1 MNAINSWSK
10 KLGQMVLTFV
20 RNHKR
25 ILIEVF
31 SVVAFFVFITL
42 SINKCTYYKN
52 VNDKNII
59 ALTDSVKY
67 YKGKYGNEV
76 AKKTMVETD
85 CKNLQNINDS
95 LYRMIQSMQV
105 KKPDIV
111 IGGSTSIDNGKHD
124 TVWVP
129 TVTEITSKNIY
140 RKFDFS
146 NQYRELV
153 GNVNYTN
160 DTLGLHIEKD
170 RIQFKYAL
178 AIKDNAVYMT
188 SDNPYVKFNS
198 ITGLTIPKQKK
209 EKKFGIGPSVFGGYS
224 NKGFVYGVGIGLQ
237 YNLISFWK
245 FLKIVLYLNRI
256 KIEWIIMD
264 KLTDMDKFLM
274 LYFIF
279 WWIVD
284 IRFYPYFV
292 KSLPSTDEFNLTN
305 IFRKQYEKY
314 LDV

>member
-1 MNAINSWSK
+1 MNAINLWSK

-59 ALTDSVKY
+59 ALTDSIKY

-76 AKKTMVETD
+76 AKKTMIETD
-85 CKNLQNINDS
+85 CKNLQIINDS
-95 LYRMIQSMQV
+95 LYRMIQNMQV

-124 TVWVP
+124 TVWAP

-146 NQYRELV
+146 NQYRELT
-153 GNVNYTN
+153 GNVSYTN

-170 RIQFKYAL
+170 ITQFKYAL
-178 AIKDNAVYMT
+178 AVKDNVVYMT

-224 NKGFVYGVGIGLQ
+224 NKGFVYGIGIGLQ
-237 YNLISFWK
+237 YNLISF
-245 FLKIVLYLNRI
+245 
-256 KIEWIIMD
+256 
-264 KLTDMDKFLM
+264 
-274 LYFIF
+274 
-279 WWIVD
+279 
-284 IRFYPYFV
+284 
-292 KSLPSTDEFNLTN
+292 
-305 IFRKQYEKY
+305 
-314 LDV
+314 

>member
-1 MNAINSWSK
+1 MNAISLWSK

-25 ILIEVF
+25 IFIEVF
-31 SVVAFFVFITL
+31 SVVAFFVFIIL

-76 AKKTMVETD
+76 AKKTMIETD
-85 CKNLQNINDS
+85 CKNLQIINDS

-111 IGGSTSIDNGKHD
+111 IGGSSSIDNGKHD

-146 NQYRELV
+146 NQYRELT
-153 GNVNYTN
+153 GNVSYAN

-170 RIQFKYAL
+170 IIQFKYAL
-178 AIKDNAVYMT
+178 AVKDNVVYMT

-224 NKGFVYGVGIGLQ
+224 NRGFVYGIGIGLQ
-237 YNLISFWK
+237 YNLISF
-245 FLKIVLYLNRI
+245 
-256 KIEWIIMD
+256 
-264 KLTDMDKFLM
+264 
-274 LYFIF
+274 
-279 WWIVD
+279 
-284 IRFYPYFV
+284 
-292 KSLPSTDEFNLTN
+292 
-305 IFRKQYEKY
+305 
-314 LDV
+314 

>member
-1 MNAINSWSK
+1 MNAISLWSK

-25 ILIEVF
+25 IFIEVF

-76 AKKTMVETD
+76 AKKTMIETD
-85 CKNLQNINDS
+85 CKNLQIINDS

-105 KKPDIV
+105 KKPDMV

-140 RKFDFS
+140 KKFDFS
-146 NQYRELV
+146 NQYRELT
-153 GNVNYTN
+153 GNVSYTN
-160 DTLGLHIEKD
+160 DTLGLYIEKD
-170 RIQFKYAL
+170 IMQFKYAL
-178 AIKDNAVYMT
+178 AVKDNVVYMT

-209 EKKFGIGPSVFGGYS
+209 EKKFGIGPSIFGGYS
-224 NKGFVYGVGIGLQ
+224 NKGFAYGIGIGLQ
-237 YNLISFWK
+237 YN
-245 FLKIVLYLNRI
+245 
-256 KIEWIIMD
+256 
-264 KLTDMDKFLM
+264 
-274 LYFIF
+274 FINF
-279 WWIVD
+279 
-284 IRFYPYFV
+284 
-292 KSLPSTDEFNLTN
+292 
-305 IFRKQYEKY
+305 
-314 LDV
+314 

>member
-1 MNAINSWSK
+1 MNAISLWSK

-42 SINKCTYYKN
+42 SINKCSYYKN

-59 ALTDSVKY
+59 ALTDSVNY

-76 AKKTMVETD
+76 AKKTMIETD
-85 CKNLQNINDS
+85 CKNLQIINDS

-124 TVWVP
+124 TVYIP

-146 NQYRELV
+146 NQYRELT
-153 GNVNYTN
+153 GNVSYTN
-160 DTLGLHIEKD
+160 DTLGLYIEKD
-170 RIQFKYAL
+170 RMHFKYAL
-178 AIKDNAVYMT
+178 AVKDNVVYMT

-224 NKGFVYGVGIGLQ
+224 NKGFVYGIGIGLQ
-237 YNLISFWK
+237 YN
-245 FLKIVLYLNRI
+245 
-256 KIEWIIMD
+256 
-264 KLTDMDKFLM
+264 
-274 LYFIF
+274 FINF
-279 WWIVD
+279 
-284 IRFYPYFV
+284 
-292 KSLPSTDEFNLTN
+292 
-305 IFRKQYEKY
+305 
-314 LDV
+314 

>member
-1 MNAINSWSK
+1 MNAISSWSK

-59 ALTDSVKY
+59 ALTDSVNY

-76 AKKTMVETD
+76 AKKTMIETD
-85 CKNLQNINDS
+85 CKNLQIINDS

-124 TVWVP
+124 TVWLP

-146 NQYRELV
+146 NQYRELT
-153 GNVNYTN
+153 GNVSYTN
-160 DTLGLHIEKD
+160 DTLGLYIEKD
-170 RIQFKYAL
+170 RMQFKYAL
-178 AIKDNAVYMT
+178 AIKDNVVYMT

-209 EKKFGIGPSVFGGYS
+209 EKKFGIGPSVFGGYG
-224 NKGFVYGVGIGLQ
+224 NKGFVYGIGIGLQ
-237 YNLISFWK
+237 YN
-245 FLKIVLYLNRI
+245 
-256 KIEWIIMD
+256 
-264 KLTDMDKFLM
+264 
-274 LYFIF
+274 FINF
-279 WWIVD
+279 
-284 IRFYPYFV
+284 
-292 KSLPSTDEFNLTN
+292 
-305 IFRKQYEKY
+305 
-314 LDV
+314 

>member
-1 MNAINSWSK
+1 MNAISLWSK

-59 ALTDSVKY
+59 ALTDSVNY

-76 AKKTMVETD
+76 AKKTMIEAD
-85 CKNLQNINDS
+85 YNNLQNINDS

-105 KKPDIV
+105 KKPDII

-129 TVTEITSKNIY
+129 TVTEITSNNIY

-146 NQYRELV
+146 NQYRELT
-153 GNVNYTN
+153 GNVSYTN
-160 DTLGLHIEKD
+160 DTLGLYIEKD
-170 RIQFKYAL
+170 IMQFKYAL
-178 AIKDNAVYMT
+178 AVKDNVVYMT

-224 NKGFVYGVGIGLQ
+224 NKGFVYGIGIGLQ
-237 YNLISFWK
+237 YNLISF
-245 FLKIVLYLNRI
+245 
-256 KIEWIIMD
+256 
-264 KLTDMDKFLM
+264 
-274 LYFIF
+274 
-279 WWIVD
+279 
-284 IRFYPYFV
+284 
-292 KSLPSTDEFNLTN
+292 
-305 IFRKQYEKY
+305 
-314 LDV
+314 

>member
-1 MNAINSWSK
+1 MNAISLWSK

-59 ALTDSVKY
+59 ALTDSVNY

-76 AKKTMVETD
+76 AKKTMIETD
-85 CKNLQNINDS
+85 CKNLQIINDS

-124 TVWVP
+124 TIWVP
-129 TVTEITSKNIY
+129 AVTEITSKNIY

-146 NQYRELV
+146 NQYRELT
-153 GNVNYTN
+153 GNVSYTN
-160 DTLGLHIEKD
+160 DTLGLYIEKD
-170 RIQFKYAL
+170 IMQFKYAL
-178 AIKDNAVYMT
+178 AVKDNVVYMT

-209 EKKFGIGPSVFGGYS
+209 ENKFGIGPSVFGGYS
-224 NKGFVYGVGIGLQ
+224 NRGFVYGIGIGLQ
-237 YNLISFWK
+237 YNLISF
-245 FLKIVLYLNRI
+245 
-256 KIEWIIMD
+256 
-264 KLTDMDKFLM
+264 
-274 LYFIF
+274 
-279 WWIVD
+279 
-284 IRFYPYFV
+284 
-292 KSLPSTDEFNLTN
+292 
-305 IFRKQYEKY
+305 
-314 LDV
+314 

>member
-1 MNAINSWSK
+1 MNAISSWSK

-31 SVVAFFVFITL
+31 SVVAFFVFMTL

-52 VNDKNII
+52 VNNKNII

-76 AKKTMVETD
+76 AKKTMIETD

-124 TVWVP
+124 TVYIP

-146 NQYRELV
+146 NQYRELI

-178 AIKDNAVYMT
+178 AVKDNVVYMT

-209 EKKFGIGPSVFGGYS
+209 EKKFGIGPSIFGGYS
-224 NKGFVYGVGIGLQ
+224 NKGFAYGIGIGLQ
-237 YNLISFWK
+237 YNLISF
-245 FLKIVLYLNRI
+245 
-256 KIEWIIMD
+256 
-264 KLTDMDKFLM
+264 
-274 LYFIF
+274 
-279 WWIVD
+279 
-284 IRFYPYFV
+284 
-292 KSLPSTDEFNLTN
+292 
-305 IFRKQYEKY
+305 
-314 LDV
+314 

>member
-1 MNAINSWSK
+1 MNAISLWSK

-52 VNDKNII
+52 INDKNII

-76 AKKTMVETD
+76 AKKTMIETD
-85 CKNLQNINDS
+85 CKNLQIINDS

-111 IGGSTSIDNGKHD
+111 IGGSTSIDNGKND
-124 TVWVP
+124 TVYIP

-146 NQYRELV
+146 NQYRELT
-153 GNVNYTN
+153 GNVSYTN
-160 DTLGLHIEKD
+160 DTLGLYIEKD
-170 RIQFKYAL
+170 RMQFKYAL
-178 AIKDNAVYMT
+178 AVKDNVVYMT

-209 EKKFGIGPSVFGGYS
+209 ENKFGIGPSVFGGYS
-224 NKGFVYGVGIGLQ
+224 NKGFVYGIGIGLQ
-237 YNLISFWK
+237 YN
-245 FLKIVLYLNRI
+245 
-256 KIEWIIMD
+256 
-264 KLTDMDKFLM
+264 
-274 LYFIF
+274 FINF
-279 WWIVD
+279 
-284 IRFYPYFV
+284 
-292 KSLPSTDEFNLTN
+292 
-305 IFRKQYEKY
+305 
-314 LDV
+314 

>member
-1 MNAINSWSK
+1 MNAISSWNK

-76 AKKTMVETD
+76 AKKTMIETD

-111 IGGSTSIDNGKHD
+111 IGGSTLIDNGKHD
-124 TVWVP
+124 TVYIP

-146 NQYRELV
+146 NQYRELT

-178 AIKDNAVYMT
+178 AIKDNVVYMT

-209 EKKFGIGPSVFGGYS
+209 EKKFGIGPSIFGGYS

-237 YNLISFWK
+237 YNLISF
-245 FLKIVLYLNRI
+245 
-256 KIEWIIMD
+256 
-264 KLTDMDKFLM
+264 
-274 LYFIF
+274 
-279 WWIVD
+279 
-284 IRFYPYFV
+284 
-292 KSLPSTDEFNLTN
+292 
-305 IFRKQYEKY
+305 
-314 LDV
+314 

>member
-1 MNAINSWSK
+1 MNAISLWSK

-25 ILIEVF
+25 IFIEVF

-59 ALTDSVKY
+59 ALTDSVNY

-76 AKKTMVETD
+76 AKKTMIETD
-85 CKNLQNINDS
+85 CKNLQIINDS

-124 TVWVP
+124 TVYIP

-146 NQYRELV
+146 NKYRELT
-153 GNVNYTN
+153 GNVSYTN
-160 DTLGLHIEKD
+160 DTLGLYIEKD
-170 RIQFKYAL
+170 IMQFKYAL
-178 AIKDNAVYMT
+178 AVKDNVVYMT

-224 NKGFVYGVGIGLQ
+224 NKGYVYGIGIGLQ
-237 YNLISFWK
+237 YN
-245 FLKIVLYLNRI
+245 
-256 KIEWIIMD
+256 
-264 KLTDMDKFLM
+264 
-274 LYFIF
+274 FINF
-279 WWIVD
+279 
-284 IRFYPYFV
+284 
-292 KSLPSTDEFNLTN
+292 
-305 IFRKQYEKY
+305 
-314 LDV
+314 

>member
-1 MNAINSWSK
+1 MNAISLWSK

-52 VNDKNII
+52 INDKNIT
-59 ALTDSVKY
+59 ALTDSVNY

-76 AKKTMVETD
+76 AKKTMIETD
-85 CKNLQNINDS
+85 CKNLQIINDS

-111 IGGSTSIDNGKHD
+111 IGGSSSIDNGKHD

-146 NQYRELV
+146 NQYRELT
-153 GNVNYTN
+153 GNVSYTN
-160 DTLGLHIEKD
+160 DTLGLYIEKD
-170 RIQFKYAL
+170 IMQFKYAL
-178 AIKDNAVYMT
+178 AVKDNVVYMT

-198 ITGLTIPKQKK
+198 ITGLKIPKQKK

-224 NKGFVYGVGIGLQ
+224 NKGFVYGIGIGLQ
-237 YNLISFWK
+237 YNLISF
-245 FLKIVLYLNRI
+245 
-256 KIEWIIMD
+256 
-264 KLTDMDKFLM
+264 
-274 LYFIF
+274 
-279 WWIVD
+279 
-284 IRFYPYFV
+284 
-292 KSLPSTDEFNLTN
+292 
-305 IFRKQYEKY
+305 
-314 LDV
+314 

>member
-1 MNAINSWSK
+1 MNAINLWSK

-52 VNDKNII
+52 INDKNII

-76 AKKTMVETD
+76 AKKTMIETD
-85 CKNLQNINDS
+85 CKNLQIINDS

-111 IGGSTSIDNGKHD
+111 IGGSTSIDNGKND
-124 TVWVP
+124 TVYIP

-146 NQYRELV
+146 NQYRELT
-153 GNVNYTN
+153 GNVSYTN
-160 DTLGLHIEKD
+160 DTLGLYIEKD
-170 RIQFKYAL
+170 IMQFKYAL
-178 AIKDNAVYMT
+178 AVKDNVVYMT

-198 ITGLTIPKQKK
+198 ITGLKIPKQKK

-224 NKGFVYGVGIGLQ
+224 NKGFVYGIGIGLQ
-237 YNLISFWK
+237 YN
-245 FLKIVLYLNRI
+245 
-256 KIEWIIMD
+256 
-264 KLTDMDKFLM
+264 
-274 LYFIF
+274 FINF
-279 WWIVD
+279 
-284 IRFYPYFV
+284 
-292 KSLPSTDEFNLTN
+292 
-305 IFRKQYEKY
+305 
-314 LDV
+314 

>member
-1 MNAINSWSK
+1 MNAISLWSK

-31 SVVAFFVFITL
+31 SVVAFLVFITL

-52 VNDKNII
+52 INDKNII
-59 ALTDSVKY
+59 ALTDSVNY

-76 AKKTMVETD
+76 AKKTMIETD
-85 CKNLQNINDS
+85 CKNLQIINDS

-146 NQYRELV
+146 NQYRELT
-153 GNVNYTN
+153 GNVSYTN

-170 RIQFKYAL
+170 ITQFKYAL
-178 AIKDNAVYMT
+178 AVKDNVVYMT

-198 ITGLTIPKQKK
+198 ITGLKIPKQKK

-224 NKGFVYGVGIGLQ
+224 NKGFVYGIGIGLQ
-237 YNLISFWK
+237 YNLISF
-245 FLKIVLYLNRI
+245 
-256 KIEWIIMD
+256 
-264 KLTDMDKFLM
+264 
-274 LYFIF
+274 
-279 WWIVD
+279 
-284 IRFYPYFV
+284 
-292 KSLPSTDEFNLTN
+292 
-305 IFRKQYEKY
+305 
-314 LDV
+314 

>member
-1 MNAINSWSK
+1 MNAISSWSK

-31 SVVAFFVFITL
+31 SVVAFFVFITW

-59 ALTDSVKY
+59 ALTDSVNY

-76 AKKTMVETD
+76 AKKTMIETD
-85 CKNLQNINDS
+85 CKNLQIINDS

-111 IGGSTSIDNGKHD
+111 IGGSTSIDNGKND
-124 TVWVP
+124 TVYIP

-146 NQYRELV
+146 NQYRELT
-153 GNVNYTN
+153 GNVSYTN
-160 DTLGLHIEKD
+160 DTLGLYIEKD
-170 RIQFKYAL
+170 RMQFKYAL
-178 AIKDNAVYMT
+178 AVKDNVVYMT

-224 NKGFVYGVGIGLQ
+224 NKGFVYGIGIGLQ
-237 YNLISFWK
+237 YN
-245 FLKIVLYLNRI
+245 
-256 KIEWIIMD
+256 
-264 KLTDMDKFLM
+264 
-274 LYFIF
+274 FINF
-279 WWIVD
+279 
-284 IRFYPYFV
+284 
-292 KSLPSTDEFNLTN
+292 
-305 IFRKQYEKY
+305 
-314 LDV
+314 

>member
-1 MNAINSWSK
+1 MNAISLWSK

-76 AKKTMVETD
+76 AKKTMIETD
-85 CKNLQNINDS
+85 CKNLQIINNS

-124 TVWVP
+124 TVYIP

-146 NQYRELV
+146 NQYRELT
-153 GNVNYTN
+153 GNVSYTN
-160 DTLGLHIEKD
+160 DTLGLYIEKD
-170 RIQFKYAL
+170 IMKFKYAL
-178 AIKDNAVYMT
+178 AVKDNVVYMT

-209 EKKFGIGPSVFGGYS
+209 EKKFGIGPSIFGGYS
-224 NKGFVYGVGIGLQ
+224 NKGFVYGIGIGLQ
-237 YNLISFWK
+237 YNLISF
-245 FLKIVLYLNRI
+245 
-256 KIEWIIMD
+256 
-264 KLTDMDKFLM
+264 
-274 LYFIF
+274 
-279 WWIVD
+279 
-284 IRFYPYFV
+284 
-292 KSLPSTDEFNLTN
+292 
-305 IFRKQYEKY
+305 
-314 LDV
+314 

>member
-1 MNAINSWSK
+1 MNAISLWSK

-31 SVVAFFVFITL
+31 SVVAFFVFMTL

-59 ALTDSVKY
+59 ALTDSVNY

-76 AKKTMVETD
+76 AKKTMIETD
-85 CKNLQNINDS
+85 CKNLQIINDS

-111 IGGSTSIDNGKHD
+111 IGGSSSIDNGKHD

-146 NQYRELV
+146 NQYRELT
-153 GNVNYTN
+153 GNVSYTN
-160 DTLGLHIEKD
+160 DTLGLYIEKD
-170 RIQFKYAL
+170 RMQFKYAL
-178 AIKDNAVYMT
+178 AVKDNVVYMT

-224 NKGFVYGVGIGLQ
+224 NKGFVYGIGIGLQ
-237 YNLISFWK
+237 YN
-245 FLKIVLYLNRI
+245 
-256 KIEWIIMD
+256 
-264 KLTDMDKFLM
+264 
-274 LYFIF
+274 FINF
-279 WWIVD
+279 
-284 IRFYPYFV
+284 
-292 KSLPSTDEFNLTN
+292 
-305 IFRKQYEKY
+305 
-314 LDV
+314 

>member
-1 MNAINSWSK
+1 MNAISLWSK

-52 VNDKNII
+52 INDKNII

-76 AKKTMVETD
+76 AKKTMIETD

-95 LYRMIQSMQV
+95 LYRMIQNMQV

-124 TVWVP
+124 TIWVP

-140 RKFDFS
+140 GKFDFS
-146 NQYRELV
+146 NQYRELT
-153 GNVNYTN
+153 GNVSYTN
-160 DTLGLHIEKD
+160 DTLGLYIEKD
-170 RIQFKYAL
+170 IMQFKYAL
-178 AIKDNAVYMT
+178 AVKDNVVYMT

-209 EKKFGIGPSVFGGYS
+209 EKKFGIGPSIFGGYS
-224 NKGFVYGVGIGLQ
+224 NKGFVYGIGIGLQ
-237 YNLISFWK
+237 YNLMNF
-245 FLKIVLYLNRI
+245 
-256 KIEWIIMD
+256 
-264 KLTDMDKFLM
+264 
-274 LYFIF
+274 
-279 WWIVD
+279 
-284 IRFYPYFV
+284 
-292 KSLPSTDEFNLTN
+292 
-305 IFRKQYEKY
+305 
-314 LDV
+314 

>member
-1 MNAINSWSK
+1 MNAINLWSK

-52 VNDKNII
+52 INDKNII

-76 AKKTMVETD
+76 AKKTMIETD
-85 CKNLQNINDS
+85 CKNLQIINDS
-95 LYRMIQSMQV
+95 LYRMIQNMQV

-146 NQYRELV
+146 NQYRELT
-153 GNVNYTN
+153 GNVSYTN
-160 DTLGLHIEKD
+160 DTLGLYIEKD
-170 RIQFKYAL
+170 IMQFKYAL
-178 AIKDNAVYMT
+178 AVKDNVVYMT

-224 NKGFVYGVGIGLQ
+224 NKGFVYGIGIGLQ
-237 YNLISFWK
+237 YN
-245 FLKIVLYLNRI
+245 
-256 KIEWIIMD
+256 
-264 KLTDMDKFLM
+264 
-274 LYFIF
+274 FINF
-279 WWIVD
+279 
-284 IRFYPYFV
+284 
-292 KSLPSTDEFNLTN
+292 
-305 IFRKQYEKY
+305 
-314 LDV
+314 

>member
-1 MNAINSWSK
+1 MNAISLWSK

-59 ALTDSVKY
+59 ALTDSVNY

-76 AKKTMVETD
+76 AKKTMIETD
-85 CKNLQNINDS
+85 CKNLQLINDS

-124 TVWVP
+124 TVRVP

-140 RKFDFS
+140 KKFDFS
-146 NQYRELV
+146 NQYRELT
-153 GNVNYTN
+153 GNVSYTN
-160 DTLGLHIEKD
+160 DTLGLYIEKE
-170 RIQFKYAL
+170 IMQFKYAL
-178 AIKDNAVYMT
+178 AVKDNVVYMT

-198 ITGLTIPKQKK
+198 ITGLKIPKQKK

-224 NKGFVYGVGIGLQ
+224 NKGFVYGIGIGLQ
-237 YNLISFWK
+237 YN
-245 FLKIVLYLNRI
+245 
-256 KIEWIIMD
+256 
-264 KLTDMDKFLM
+264 
-274 LYFIF
+274 FINF
-279 WWIVD
+279 
-284 IRFYPYFV
+284 
-292 KSLPSTDEFNLTN
+292 
-305 IFRKQYEKY
+305 
-314 LDV
+314 

>member
-1 MNAINSWSK
+1 MNAISLWSK

-31 SVVAFFVFITL
+31 SVVAFFVFITW

-59 ALTDSVKY
+59 ALTDSVNY

-76 AKKTMVETD
+76 AKKTMIETD
-85 CKNLQNINDS
+85 CKNLQIINDS

-124 TVWVP
+124 TVYIP

-146 NQYRELV
+146 NQYRELT
-153 GNVNYTN
+153 GNVSYTN
-160 DTLGLHIEKD
+160 DTLGLYIEKD
-170 RIQFKYAL
+170 RMQFKYAL
-178 AIKDNAVYMT
+178 AVKDNVVYMT

-224 NKGFVYGVGIGLQ
+224 NKGFVYGIGIGLQ
-237 YNLISFWK
+237 YN
-245 FLKIVLYLNRI
+245 
-256 KIEWIIMD
+256 
-264 KLTDMDKFLM
+264 
-274 LYFIF
+274 FINF
-279 WWIVD
+279 
-284 IRFYPYFV
+284 
-292 KSLPSTDEFNLTN
+292 
-305 IFRKQYEKY
+305 
-314 LDV
+314 

>member
-1 MNAINSWSK
+1 MNAINSWNK
-10 KLGQMVLTFV
+10 KLGQMVLTFI

-31 SVVAFFVFITL
+31 SVVAFFVFVTL

-76 AKKTMVETD
+76 AKKTMIETD

-111 IGGSTSIDNGKHD
+111 IGGSTSIDNGKYD
-124 TVWVP
+124 TVYIP
-129 TVTEITSKNIY
+129 TATEITSKNIY

-146 NQYRELV
+146 NQYRELS
-153 GNVNYTN
+153 GNINYTN

-170 RIQFKYAL
+170 IIQFKYAL
-178 AIKDNAVYMT
+178 AIKDNVIYMT

-237 YNLISFWK
+237 YN
-245 FLKIVLYLNRI
+245 
-256 KIEWIIMD
+256 
-264 KLTDMDKFLM
+264 
-274 LYFIF
+274 FINF
-279 WWIVD
+279 
-284 IRFYPYFV
+284 
-292 KSLPSTDEFNLTN
+292 
-305 IFRKQYEKY
+305 
-314 LDV
+314 

>member
-1 MNAINSWSK
+1 MNAISSWNK

-59 ALTDSVKY
+59 ALTDSVNY

-76 AKKTMVETD
+76 AKKTMIETD
-85 CKNLQNINDS
+85 CKNLQIINDS
-95 LYRMIQSMQV
+95 LYRMIQSMKV
-105 KKPDIV
+105 KEPDIV

-124 TVWVP
+124 TVYIP

-146 NQYRELV
+146 NQYRELT
-153 GNVNYTN
+153 GNVSYTN

-170 RIQFKYAL
+170 IMQFKYAL
-178 AIKDNAVYMT
+178 AVKDNVVYMT

-224 NKGFVYGVGIGLQ
+224 NKGFVYGIGIGLQ
-237 YNLISFWK
+237 YN
-245 FLKIVLYLNRI
+245 
-256 KIEWIIMD
+256 
-264 KLTDMDKFLM
+264 
-274 LYFIF
+274 FINF
-279 WWIVD
+279 
-284 IRFYPYFV
+284 
-292 KSLPSTDEFNLTN
+292 
-305 IFRKQYEKY
+305 
-314 LDV
+314 

>member
-1 MNAINSWSK
+1 MNAISLWSK

-31 SVVAFFVFITL
+31 SVVAFFVFITW

-59 ALTDSVKY
+59 ALTDSVNY

-76 AKKTMVETD
+76 AKKTMIETD
-85 CKNLQNINDS
+85 CENLQIINDS

-124 TVWVP
+124 TIYIP
-129 TVTEITSKNIY
+129 TVAEITSKNIY

-146 NQYRELV
+146 NQYRELT
-153 GNVNYTN
+153 GNISYTN
-160 DTLGLHIEKD
+160 DTLGLYIEKD
-170 RIQFKYAL
+170 RMQFKYAL
-178 AIKDNAVYMT
+178 AVKDNVVYMT

-224 NKGFVYGVGIGLQ
+224 NKGFVYGIGIGLQ
-237 YNLISFWK
+237 YN
-245 FLKIVLYLNRI
+245 
-256 KIEWIIMD
+256 
-264 KLTDMDKFLM
+264 
-274 LYFIF
+274 FINF
-279 WWIVD
+279 
-284 IRFYPYFV
+284 
-292 KSLPSTDEFNLTN
+292 
-305 IFRKQYEKY
+305 
-314 LDV
+314 

>member
-1 MNAINSWSK
+1 MNAISLWSK

-31 SVVAFFVFITL
+31 SVVAFFVFITW
-42 SINKCTYYKN
+42 SINKCTYYKTI
-52 VNDKNII
+52 NDKNII
-59 ALTDSVKY
+59 ALTDSVNY

-76 AKKTMVETD
+76 AKKTMIETD
-85 CKNLQNINDS
+85 CKNLQIINDS

-124 TVWVP
+124 TVWLP

-146 NQYRELV
+146 NQYRELT
-153 GNVNYTN
+153 GNVSYTN
-160 DTLGLHIEKD
+160 DTLGLYIEKD
-170 RIQFKYAL
+170 IMQFKYAL
-178 AIKDNAVYMT
+178 AVKDNVVYMT

-209 EKKFGIGPSVFGGYS
+209 KKKFGIGPSVFGGYS
-224 NKGFVYGVGIGLQ
+224 NNGFVYGIGIGLQ
-237 YNLISFWK
+237 YN
-245 FLKIVLYLNRI
+245 
-256 KIEWIIMD
+256 
-264 KLTDMDKFLM
+264 
-274 LYFIF
+274 FINF
-279 WWIVD
+279 
-284 IRFYPYFV
+284 
-292 KSLPSTDEFNLTN
+292 
-305 IFRKQYEKY
+305 
-314 LDV
+314 

>member
-1 MNAINSWSK
+1 MNAISLWSK

-59 ALTDSVKY
+59 ALTDSVNY

-76 AKKTMVETD
+76 AKKTMIETD
-85 CKNLQNINDS
+85 CKNLQIINDS

-146 NQYRELV
+146 NKYRELT
-153 GNVNYTN
+153 GNVSYTN
-160 DTLGLHIEKD
+160 DTLGLYIEKD
-170 RIQFKYAL
+170 IMQFKYAL
-178 AIKDNAVYMT
+178 AVKDNVVYMT

-224 NKGFVYGVGIGLQ
+224 NKGFVYGIGIGLQ
-237 YNLISFWK
+237 YNFMN
-245 FLKIVLYLNRI
+245 F
-256 KIEWIIMD
+256 
-264 KLTDMDKFLM
+264 
-274 LYFIF
+274 
-279 WWIVD
+279 
-284 IRFYPYFV
+284 
-292 KSLPSTDEFNLTN
+292 
-305 IFRKQYEKY
+305 
-314 LDV
+314 

>member
-1 MNAINSWSK
+1 MNAINSWN
-10 KLGQMVLTFV
+10 KLMWQTATSFV

-31 SVVAFFVFITL
+31 SVVAFFVFIIL

-76 AKKTMVETD
+76 AKKTMVEAD
-85 CKNLQNINDS
+85 YKNLQNINDS

-105 KKPDIV
+105 NKPDIV

-124 TVWVP
+124 TIYIP
-129 TVTEITSKNIY
+129 TAAEITSKNIY

-146 NQYRELV
+146 NQYRELT

-170 RIQFKYAL
+170 IVQFKYAL
-178 AIKDNAVYMT
+178 AVKDNAVYMT
-188 SDNPYVKFNS
+188 SDNPYIKFNS

-224 NKGFVYGVGIGLQ
+224 NKGFVYGIGIGLQ
-237 YNLISFWK
+237 YN
-245 FLKIVLYLNRI
+245 
-256 KIEWIIMD
+256 
-264 KLTDMDKFLM
+264 
-274 LYFIF
+274 FINF
-279 WWIVD
+279 
-284 IRFYPYFV
+284 
-292 KSLPSTDEFNLTN
+292 
-305 IFRKQYEKY
+305 
-314 LDV
+314 

>member
-1 MNAINSWSK
+1 MNAISLWSK

-52 VNDKNII
+52 INDKNII

-76 AKKTMVETD
+76 AKKTMIETD
-85 CKNLQNINDS
+85 CKNLQIINDS
-95 LYRMIQSMQV
+95 LYRMIQNMQV

-111 IGGSTSIDNGKHD
+111 IGGSTSIDNGNHD

-146 NQYRELV
+146 NQYRELT
-153 GNVNYTN
+153 GNVSYTN
-160 DTLGLHIEKD
+160 DTLGLYIEKD

-178 AIKDNAVYMT
+178 VVKNNAVYMT

-224 NKGFVYGVGIGLQ
+224 NKGFVYGIGIGLQ
-237 YNLISFWK
+237 YNLISF
-245 FLKIVLYLNRI
+245 
-256 KIEWIIMD
+256 
-264 KLTDMDKFLM
+264 
-274 LYFIF
+274 
-279 WWIVD
+279 
-284 IRFYPYFV
+284 
-292 KSLPSTDEFNLTN
+292 
-305 IFRKQYEKY
+305 
-314 LDV
+314 

>member
-1 MNAINSWSK
+1 MNAISLWSK

-59 ALTDSVKY
+59 ALTDSVNY

-76 AKKTMVETD
+76 AKKTMIETD
-85 CKNLQNINDS
+85 CKNLQIINDS

-111 IGGSTSIDNGKHD
+111 IGGSTSIDNGKRD
-124 TVWVP
+124 TVYIP

-146 NQYRELV
+146 NQYRELT
-153 GNVNYTN
+153 GNVSYTN
-160 DTLGLHIEKD
+160 DTLGLYIEKD
-170 RIQFKYAL
+170 IMQFKYAL
-178 AIKDNAVYMT
+178 AVKDNVVYMT

-198 ITGLTIPKQKK
+198 ITGLKIPKQNK
-209 EKKFGIGPSVFGGYS
+209 EKKFGIGPSAFGGYS
-224 NKGFVYGVGIGLQ
+224 NKGFVYGIGIGLQ
-237 YNLISFWK
+237 YN
-245 FLKIVLYLNRI
+245 
-256 KIEWIIMD
+256 
-264 KLTDMDKFLM
+264 
-274 LYFIF
+274 FINF
-279 WWIVD
+279 
-284 IRFYPYFV
+284 
-292 KSLPSTDEFNLTN
+292 
-305 IFRKQYEKY
+305 
-314 LDV
+314 

>member
-1 MNAINSWSK
+1 MNAINLWSK

-52 VNDKNII
+52 ANDKNII

-76 AKKTMVETD
+76 AKKTMIEAD
-85 CKNLQNINDS
+85 CKNLQIINDS

-124 TVWVP
+124 TVYIP

-146 NQYRELV
+146 NQYRELT
-153 GNVNYTN
+153 GNVSYTN

-170 RIQFKYAL
+170 IMHFKYAL
-178 AIKDNAVYMT
+178 AVKDNVVYMT

-198 ITGLTIPKQKK
+198 ITGLPIPKQKK

-224 NKGFVYGVGIGLQ
+224 NKGFVYGIGIGLQ
-237 YNLISFWK
+237 YN
-245 FLKIVLYLNRI
+245 
-256 KIEWIIMD
+256 
-264 KLTDMDKFLM
+264 
-274 LYFIF
+274 FINF
-279 WWIVD
+279 
-284 IRFYPYFV
+284 
-292 KSLPSTDEFNLTN
+292 
-305 IFRKQYEKY
+305 
-314 LDV
+314 

>member
-1 MNAINSWSK
+1 MNAISLWSK

-31 SVVAFFVFITL
+31 SVVAFFVFMTF

-76 AKKTMVETD
+76 AKKTMIETD
-85 CKNLQNINDS
+85 CKNLQIINDS

-111 IGGSTSIDNGKHD
+111 IGGSTSIDNSKHD
-124 TVWVP
+124 TVYIP

-146 NQYRELV
+146 NQYRELT
-153 GNVNYTN
+153 GNVSYTN
-160 DTLGLHIEKD
+160 DTLGLYIEKD
-170 RIQFKYAL
+170 IMQFKYAL
-178 AIKDNAVYMT
+178 AVKDNVVYMT

-224 NKGFVYGVGIGLQ
+224 NKGFVYGIGIGLQ
-237 YNLISFWK
+237 YNLISF
-245 FLKIVLYLNRI
+245 
-256 KIEWIIMD
+256 
-264 KLTDMDKFLM
+264 
-274 LYFIF
+274 
-279 WWIVD
+279 
-284 IRFYPYFV
+284 
-292 KSLPSTDEFNLTN
+292 
-305 IFRKQYEKY
+305 
-314 LDV
+314 

>member
-1 MNAINSWSK
+1 MNAISLWSK

-59 ALTDSVKY
+59 ALTDSVNY

-76 AKKTMVETD
+76 AKKTMIETD
-85 CKNLQNINDS
+85 CKNLQIINDS

-111 IGGSTSIDNGKHD
+111 IGGSTSIDNGKRD
-124 TVWVP
+124 TVYIP

-146 NQYRELV
+146 NQYRELT
-153 GNVNYTN
+153 GNVSYTN
-160 DTLGLHIEKD
+160 DTLGLYIEKD
-170 RIQFKYAL
+170 RMQFKYAL
-178 AIKDNAVYMT
+178 AVKDNVVYMT

-224 NKGFVYGVGIGLQ
+224 NKGFVYGIGIGLQ
-237 YNLISFWK
+237 YN
-245 FLKIVLYLNRI
+245 
-256 KIEWIIMD
+256 
-264 KLTDMDKFLM
+264 
-274 LYFIF
+274 FINF
-279 WWIVD
+279 
-284 IRFYPYFV
+284 
-292 KSLPSTDEFNLTN
+292 
-305 IFRKQYEKY
+305 
-314 LDV
+314 

>member
-1 MNAINSWSK
+1 MNAISLWSK

-25 ILIEVF
+25 IFIEVF

-76 AKKTMVETD
+76 AKKTMIETD
-85 CKNLQNINDS
+85 CKNLQIINDS

-105 KKPDIV
+105 KKPDMV

-140 RKFDFS
+140 KKFDFS
-146 NQYRELV
+146 NQYRELT
-153 GNVNYTN
+153 GNVSYTN
-160 DTLGLHIEKD
+160 DTLGLYIEKD
-170 RIQFKYAL
+170 IMQFKYAL
-178 AIKDNAVYMT
+178 AVKDNVVYMT

-209 EKKFGIGPSVFGGYS
+209 EKKFGIGPSIFGGYS
-224 NKGFVYGVGIGLQ
+224 NKGFVYGIGIGLQ
-237 YNLISFWK
+237 YN
-245 FLKIVLYLNRI
+245 
-256 KIEWIIMD
+256 
-264 KLTDMDKFLM
+264 
-274 LYFIF
+274 FINF
-279 WWIVD
+279 
-284 IRFYPYFV
+284 
-292 KSLPSTDEFNLTN
+292 
-305 IFRKQYEKY
+305 
-314 LDV
+314 

>member
-1 MNAINSWSK
+1 MNAINSWN
-10 KLGQMVLTFV
+10 KLMWQTATSFV
-20 RNHKR
+20 HNHKR

-52 VNDKNII
+52 TNDNNII

-76 AKKTMVETD
+76 AKKTMVEAD
-85 CKNLQNINDS
+85 YKNLQNINDS

-111 IGGSTSIDNGKHD
+111 MGGSTSIDNGKHD
-124 TVWVP
+124 TVWILSASTADVSA
-129 TVTEITSKNIY
+129 TGVTEITSKNIY

-146 NQYRELV
+146 NQYRELT

-178 AIKDNAVYMT
+178 AVKDNVVYMT

-209 EKKFGIGPSVFGGYS
+209 EKKFGIGPSVFSGYS

-237 YNLISFWK
+237 YNLISF
-245 FLKIVLYLNRI
+245 
-256 KIEWIIMD
+256 
-264 KLTDMDKFLM
+264 
-274 LYFIF
+274 
-279 WWIVD
+279 
-284 IRFYPYFV
+284 
-292 KSLPSTDEFNLTN
+292 
-305 IFRKQYEKY
+305 
-314 LDV
+314 

>member
-1 MNAINSWSK
+1 MNAINLWSK

-52 VNDKNII
+52 INDKNII
-59 ALTDSVKY
+59 ALTDSVNY

-76 AKKTMVETD
+76 AKKTMIETD
-85 CKNLQNINDS
+85 CKNLQIINDS

-111 IGGSTSIDNGKHD
+111 IGGSTSIDNGKND
-124 TVWVP
+124 TVYIP

-146 NQYRELV
+146 NQYRELT
-153 GNVNYTN
+153 GNVSYTN
-160 DTLGLHIEKD
+160 DTLGLYIEKD
-170 RIQFKYAL
+170 IMQFKYAL
-178 AIKDNAVYMT
+178 AVKDNVVYMT

-224 NKGFVYGVGIGLQ
+224 NKGFVYGIGIGLQ
-237 YNLISFWK
+237 YNLISF
-245 FLKIVLYLNRI
+245 
-256 KIEWIIMD
+256 
-264 KLTDMDKFLM
+264 
-274 LYFIF
+274 
-279 WWIVD
+279 
-284 IRFYPYFV
+284 
-292 KSLPSTDEFNLTN
+292 
-305 IFRKQYEKY
+305 
-314 LDV
+314 

>member
-1 MNAINSWSK
+1 MNAISLWSK

-25 ILIEVF
+25 IFIEVF
-31 SVVAFFVFITL
+31 SVVAFFVFMTL

-59 ALTDSVKY
+59 ALTDSVNY

-76 AKKTMVETD
+76 AKKTMIETD

-124 TVWVP
+124 TVYIP

-146 NQYRELV
+146 NKYRELT
-153 GNVNYTN
+153 GNVSYTN
-160 DTLGLHIEKD
+160 DTLGLYIEKD
-170 RIQFKYAL
+170 IMQFKYAL
-178 AIKDNAVYMT
+178 AIKDNVVYMT

-224 NKGFVYGVGIGLQ
+224 NKGFVYGIGIGLQ
-237 YNLISFWK
+237 YNLMNF
-245 FLKIVLYLNRI
+245 
-256 KIEWIIMD
+256 
-264 KLTDMDKFLM
+264 
-274 LYFIF
+274 
-279 WWIVD
+279 
-284 IRFYPYFV
+284 
-292 KSLPSTDEFNLTN
+292 
-305 IFRKQYEKY
+305 
-314 LDV
+314 

>member
-1 MNAINSWSK
+1 MNAINLWSK

-25 ILIEVF
+25 MLIEVF
-31 SVVAFFVFITL
+31 SVVAFFIFITL

-59 ALTDSVKY
+59 ALTDSVNY

-76 AKKTMVETD
+76 AKKTMIETD
-85 CKNLQNINDS
+85 CKNLQIINDS

-146 NQYRELV
+146 NQYRELT
-153 GNVNYTN
+153 GNVSYTN
-160 DTLGLHIEKD
+160 DTLGLYIEKD
-170 RIQFKYAL
+170 RMQFKYAL
-178 AIKDNAVYMT
+178 AVKDNVVYMT

-209 EKKFGIGPSVFGGYS
+209 EKKFGIGPSLFGGYS
-224 NKGFVYGVGIGLQ
+224 NKGFVYGIGIGLQ
-237 YNLISFWK
+237 YN
-245 FLKIVLYLNRI
+245 
-256 KIEWIIMD
+256 
-264 KLTDMDKFLM
+264 
-274 LYFIF
+274 FINF
-279 WWIVD
+279 
-284 IRFYPYFV
+284 
-292 KSLPSTDEFNLTN
+292 
-305 IFRKQYEKY
+305 
-314 LDV
+314 

>member
-1 MNAINSWSK
+1 MNAISSWSK

-31 SVVAFFVFITL
+31 SVVAFFVFITW

-59 ALTDSVKY
+59 ALTDSVNY

-76 AKKTMVETD
+76 AKKTMIETD
-85 CKNLQNINDS
+85 CKNLQIINDS

-124 TVWVP
+124 TIYIP
-129 TVTEITSKNIY
+129 TVTEIASKNIY

-146 NQYRELV
+146 NQYRELT
-153 GNVNYTN
+153 GNVSYTN
-160 DTLGLHIEKD
+160 DTLGLYIEKD
-170 RIQFKYAL
+170 IMQFKYAL
-178 AIKDNAVYMT
+178 AVKDNVVYMT

-224 NKGFVYGVGIGLQ
+224 NKGFVYGIGIGLQ
-237 YNLISFWK
+237 YN
-245 FLKIVLYLNRI
+245 
-256 KIEWIIMD
+256 
-264 KLTDMDKFLM
+264 
-274 LYFIF
+274 FINF
-279 WWIVD
+279 
-284 IRFYPYFV
+284 
-292 KSLPSTDEFNLTN
+292 
-305 IFRKQYEKY
+305 
-314 LDV
+314 

>member
-1 MNAINSWSK
+1 MNAISLWSK

-59 ALTDSVKY
+59 ALTDSVNY

-76 AKKTMVETD
+76 AKKTMIETD
-85 CKNLQNINDS
+85 CKNLQIINDS

-111 IGGSTSIDNGKHD
+111 IGGSTLIDNGKHD
-124 TVWVP
+124 TVYIP

-146 NQYRELV
+146 NQYRELT
-153 GNVNYTN
+153 GNVSYTN
-160 DTLGLHIEKD
+160 DTLGLYIEKD
-170 RIQFKYAL
+170 IMQFKYAL
-178 AIKDNAVYMT
+178 AIKDNVVYMT

-209 EKKFGIGPSVFGGYS
+209 ENKFGIGPSVFGGYS
-224 NKGFVYGVGIGLQ
+224 NKGFVYGIGIGLQ
-237 YNLISFWK
+237 YN
-245 FLKIVLYLNRI
+245 
-256 KIEWIIMD
+256 
-264 KLTDMDKFLM
+264 
-274 LYFIF
+274 FINF
-279 WWIVD
+279 
-284 IRFYPYFV
+284 
-292 KSLPSTDEFNLTN
+292 
-305 IFRKQYEKY
+305 
-314 LDV
+314 

>member
-1 MNAINSWSK
+1 MNAINLWSK

-31 SVVAFFVFITL
+31 SVVAFFIFITL

-76 AKKTMVETD
+76 AKKTMIETD
-85 CKNLQNINDS
+85 CKNLHNINDS
-95 LYRMIQSMQV
+95 LYRMIQNMQV
-105 KKPDIV
+105 NKPDIV

-124 TVWVP
+124 TVYIP
-129 TVTEITSKNIY
+129 TSTEITSKNIY

-146 NQYRELV
+146 NQYRELT
-153 GNVNYTN
+153 GNVSYTN
-160 DTLGLHIEKD
+160 DTLGLYIEKD
-170 RIQFKYAL
+170 IMQFKYAL
-178 AIKDNAVYMT
+178 AVKDNVVYMT

-209 EKKFGIGPSVFGGYS
+209 EKKFGIGPSIFGGYS

-237 YNLISFWK
+237 YN
-245 FLKIVLYLNRI
+245 
-256 KIEWIIMD
+256 
-264 KLTDMDKFLM
+264 
-274 LYFIF
+274 FINF
-279 WWIVD
+279 
-284 IRFYPYFV
+284 
-292 KSLPSTDEFNLTN
+292 
-305 IFRKQYEKY
+305 
-314 LDV
+314 